1 MKIRRLSIDEGI
13 IAVLLAAMNA
23 NQHVSRE
30 ELARAH
36 HVIWSMRRYRRK
48 SGERVGRLIDSMRT
62 MVEQHGAAPVI
73 AAAVRVIPR
82 RLRSAVFAVASD
94 LVLADGTIDA
104 AERHFLHRL
113 ADEFG
118 IARTSATDIV
128 DVMLVKNSA

>member
-1 MKIRRLSIDEGI
+1 MPRRLSIDEAI

-36 HVIWSMRRYRRK
+36 HIIWSMRRYRRK

-62 MVEQHGAAPVI
+62 MVEQHGASPVI

-82 RLRSAVFAVASD
+82 RLRSAVFAVAGD
-94 LVLADGTIDA
+94 LVLADGTMDA
-104 AERHFLHRL
+104 AERRFLHQL
-113 ADEFG
+113 ASELG
-118 IARTSATDIV
+118 IARVSATNIV
-128 DVMLVKNSA
+128 KVMLVKNSV